1 MQKTLHAAHPPKLL
15 VSVAQ
20 IIFLSQQIRES
31 LMISSHQSRP
41 VTRCVSPLIPAPPLL
56 HISSGPSNPSS
67 QKVLPTRL
75 LVKTRVFENAHTH
88 THPHT
93 HTCKHK
99 SCYMPRPLPV
109 ACLAHLLFP
118 SNRWCLNTHTH
129 THTHSYTHTHT
140 HKRTCA
146 RARTHARTHT
156 HTHTPPFFVCSPVR
170 SGNQEFAM
178 AVAQWTLQERAVLKA
193 ENLRHRWVAH

>member
-1 MQKTLHAAHPPKLL
+1 
-15 VSVAQ
+15 
-20 IIFLSQQIRES
+20 
-31 LMISSHQSRP
+31 MISSHQSRP

-146 RARTHARTHT
+146 RARTHAHT
-156 HTHTPPFFVCSPVR
+156 HTNALAHAHAHTRVHTHIHTRPLSL
-170 SGNQEFAM
+170 S
-178 AVAQWTLQERAVLKA
+178 AVLSDLA
-193 ENLRHRWVAH
+193 TRNLQWLLHSGLCRSVQC